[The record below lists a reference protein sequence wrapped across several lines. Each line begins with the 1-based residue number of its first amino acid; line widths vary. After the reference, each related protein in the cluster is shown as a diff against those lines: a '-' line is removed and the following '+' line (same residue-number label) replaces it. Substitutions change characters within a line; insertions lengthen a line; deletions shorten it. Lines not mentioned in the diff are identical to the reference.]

1 MTAEVLDLLHCGDT
15 RRIASYLVQTE
26 DGLALFDCGPASC
39 LPALHAALQARGV
52 ELGDVKHLLLSHIHL
67 DHAGAAGSLVR
78 QHPELTVHVSEIG
91 APHLVDPS
99 RLEASAR
106 RLYGDAFDELWGA
119 LEPVPERNV
128 RVVGDHVVGLECFP
142 ATGHASHQV
151 SYQHEDGTLYNG
163 DAAGVRIAPGRFVF
177 APTPPPEIDLD
188 AWERT
193 IDEIERRSPRRRRR
207 SARPSRG
214 PPGRPSS
221 AASPGARRGGAR
233 RRRRRRSARVP
244 AAAASAARSRRSCA
258 PRHRGRSRAAASVR
272 TRTCPGRCVPRPR
285 RRCRASRPRAGTRPG
300 ARRVQ
305 APGSI
310 RGRRPGHRPR
320 ERSARGLAR
329 VRPRARR
336 THRRT
341 ADVRSPRACSGR
353 RGAARRS
360 PRRGRRAPDARG
372 RASRPLRR
380 GRGGCGRGAGAS
392 RRGAPRRARGAR
404 RGARAG
410 SSSGRS
416 RRARARPRS
425 RRGRRRCGA
434 CRRSGGGRGPR
445 PSWGDRSRVSRTVA
459 AGRGL

>member
-39 LPALHAALQARGV
+39 LPALHAALQARGL

-193 IDEIERRSPRRRRR
+193 IDEIERRSPRRLALVHFGVFDDVERHLGALRATLR
-207 SARPSRG
+207 SWADRVGHGMDEPTFVAAARADV
-214 PPGRPSS
+214 
-221 AASPGARRGGAR
+221 AASDPDDADAYD
-233 RRRRRRSARVP
+233 
-244 AAAASAARSRRSCA
+244 
-258 PRHRGRSRAAASVR
+258 RAAPYWHCYLGLERYWRKRLEAI
-272 TRTCPGRCVPRPR
+272 
-285 RRCRASRPRAGTRPG
+285 GTR
-300 ARRVQ
+300 
-305 APGSI
+305 
-310 RGRRPGHRPR
+310 
-320 ERSARGLAR
+320 
-329 VRPRARR
+329 
-336 THRRT
+336 
-341 ADVRSPRACSGR
+341 ADV
-353 RGAARRS
+353 
-360 PRRGRRAPDARG
+360 
-372 RASRPLRR
+372 
-380 GRGGCGRGAGAS
+380 
-392 RRGAPRRARGAR
+392 
-404 RGARAG
+404 
-410 SSSGRS
+410 
-416 RRARARPRS
+416 
-425 RRGRRRCGA
+425 
-434 CRRSGGGRGPR
+434 
-445 PSWGDRSRVSRTVA
+445 
-459 AGRGL
+459 